1 MIHNTCCLA
10 LPRRRRDVAGRPA
23 PAQLTR
29 PGVVEGEL
37 AGDKIR
43 FVAAGEV
50 RAGGVVRS
58 AAAARVCSAGLLARS
73 APPRQPPPHPPLP
86 PPHPIQPSTLPLTQE
101 RTPAALPP
109 SLQYFSLAA
118 SEHYIYGWGG
128 NGYKCIG
135 IGPTHQQVG
144 VGVGGCVWGGGRPRR
159 PRTVAGVWRRRRATR
174 TRWVWVGWV
183 GHLGTPATGAG
194 GAAGGWHQACR
205 QDWGRE
211 VMELGFLPESF

>member
-10 LPRRRRDVAGRPA
+10 STQAGCGRPA
-23 PAQLTR
+23 SARPAHTARGGGGRASRGQDPVCGGRGGACRGRGPVRGGR
-29 PGVVEGEL
+29 PRVLGRP
-37 AGDKIR
+37 A
-43 FVAAGEV
+43 
-50 RAGGVVRS
+50 RS
-58 AAAARVCSAGLLARS
+58 LRPPAAAPS
-73 APPRQPPPHPPLP
+73 PPSTPP

-144 VGVGGCVWGGGRPRR
+144 VGVGGCVGGGGRPRR